1 MNCFKCGTTLDEDA
15 QFCPKCGTAASNPLP
30 AEVTSTSQQ
39 SFAPAVSQRATK
51 PCPFCG
57 EQILEVAVKCR
68 FCGTDLNMPAGSL
81 TNPAGGSGIVLNAPT
96 AHALPASMTATP
108 SIIIQNVQ
116 ASQAPARSFVP
127 GQYKNPG
134 LALFLSIIFPGGGQF
149 YNGHAGKGVIVFLTS
164 FFILPWI
171 WSWFDAYSS
180 AQRINRVGF

>member
-1 MNCFKCGTTLDEDA
+1 MNCSKCGTALDETT
-15 QFCPKCGTAASNPLP
+15 QFCPKCGTPAANPLTADVTP
-30 AEVTSTSQQ
+30 TSAGGVTS
-39 SFAPAVSQRATK
+39 AAAQRATK
-51 PCPFCG
+51 SCPFCG

-68 FCGTDLNMPAGSL
+68 FCGADLNRPAGVL
-81 TNPAGGSGIVLNAPT
+81 TNPAAGSNIVLNAPT
-96 AHALPASMTATP
+96 GYTLPAGMAAAP

-116 ASQAPARSFVP
+116 AQQAPAHTFVP

-149 YNGHAGKGVIVFLTS
+149 YNGHVGKGAIVFLTS
-164 FFILPWI
+164 WFILPWI